1 MELEPVTSQSPK
13 RPIPG
18 GGLATEE
25 PDMDSDSSMGSPKLH
40 KHLKR
45 FSTVTGALA
54 AFEYKLPGRQTR
66 LDCTLTSLVSSERI
80 TQELVQCAREGDAS
94 TLEAIINA
102 LGKNVEKHVNSQDEN
117 SLTPLHYAAQYNH
130 PDVVDILLKNKAD
143 VNIRGEEEGV
153 CPAHYAAMPVRGKKL
168 KTDRSAPKS
177 MDQVWSG
184 SSCVPKLKENGADF
198 TMKDTY
204 GQTPLHYAAI
214 HGNVVAARDILAFQD
229 INIIESEDNQNM
241 RALHVAA
248 LYDELGVAKLLLNA
262 GAEIRCM
269 DHETS
274 TPLHHACSSGNLP
287 LVKMLFEIAEKN
299 PEKNV
304 TELLVKDQD
313 VEGSTCLHLAV
324 ENGHSEIT
332 HLCVQK
338 GANVN
343 QSRSDGLFPLHLAVV
358 SGKIDIIRHLVDKGA
373 IIDASNDMQTTPLH
387 KAAQFNR
394 VRAARL
400 LLRRGA
406 NIECLDKDNDTPLL
420 IAAMYGHVE
429 TVEMLVKKGADVD
442 ATNLKEKTAVY
453 VAAEEGNL
461 SVLQSLLSVPE
472 MRNLINWGDRDG
484 NTALHIA
491 AQKKNL
497 HVVKILLKNKASIH
511 TKNELEESPLHMA
524 AKYGNVNTIREIVR
538 NGQNSIFAEDEKSN
552 TPLHLAA
559 LYGHTLSVGALIE
572 LGADVSQKNCVLW
585 TALDMAAAQGWN
597 NTCKVLLEADA
608 PVDPTDKRNTTPLHL
623 ACSSGHREV
632 VQLLLRWNA
641 SVTKRDMNG
650 MNCLDLAIE
659 NNKSDIAR
667 QIIQSDKWK
676 DALRHAHIR
685 KKRGNVTIDTPLRRL
700 IRKMPDVA
708 KEVFDRCIT
717 AGEEQD
723 PTDENFEQ
731 RYNFE
736 FIDDL
741 YAEWAQPPSNE
752 GGTSQTE
759 SKISYRRFGK
769 LMPYSHRSKT
779 IKENHPLH
787 IMVSA
792 HQEQLLAHPLVTSLI
807 SHKWWSFGAWFH
819 LYSFFLHL
827 MFIIFLTMFTL
838 NTTPPHQY
846 STALADAI
854 KGGSCDAISS
864 DYHQP
869 VNTNNQKYVVI
880 FLVIV
885 CIFNELFQM
894 YQSKLSYFSVNNV
907 TEWIAYIFTILVL
920 VDFNHCQTLTGYRLD
935 WQWSL
940 AALAVFLSW
949 TDLMFFVQGFSSLG
963 IYVVM
968 FRDILVTFLKAI
980 TVFFVLILAF
990 AIAFVVLLR
999 NQIPFR
1005 DIGSS
1010 LMKTFVMIIGEYD
1023 FNDIFNAG
1031 VLSTASVDGLYYP
1044 AATSIL
1050 FVGFVVLSSIVL
1062 MNLLVGLAV
1071 DDIKGILRQ
1080 AALKR
1085 MAMQVEL
1092 TLDVE
1097 KILPDLFRQRFFRPT
1112 KIIKPNLES
1121 KYPLRHV
1128 VAAFTNWWTTDA
1140 GEDEDIVLKDIPEIR
1155 NTQIKIQKEVKA
1167 IRKVVNVVHDMH
1179 LQNKRIESM
1188 LRAIVKNSDTISWV
1202 EEDYSSD
1209 EDRTLTQTMGRI

>member
-1 MELEPVTSQSPK
+1 MELEAVSGNQSPASGVG
-13 RPIPG
+13 RGI
-18 GGLATEE
+18 EVV
-25 PDMDSDSSMGSPKLH
+25 DMDSDSSMGSPKLQ

-54 AFEYKLPGRQTR
+54 AFPYRVPGRQTR
-66 LDCTLTSLVSSERI
+66 LDCSLETLVSPERI
-80 TQELVQCAREGDAS
+80 TQEMVQCAREGDAS

-102 LGKNVEKHVNSQDEN
+102 LGKDIEKHVNSQDEIG
-117 SLTPLHYAAQYNH
+117 LTPLHYAAQYNH

-143 VNIRGEEEGV
+143 VNIRGEEEGA

-168 KTDRSAPKS
+168 KTDRTAPQS

-198 TMKDTY
+198 TLQDTY

-214 HGNVVAARDILAFQD
+214 HGNVVAARDILAFED
-229 INIIESEDNQNM
+229 VNITESEDNQNM

-269 DHETS
+269 DHESS

-287 LVKMLFEIAEKN
+287 LVNMLFDIAARDPN
-299 PEKNV
+299 NNV
-304 TELLVKDQD
+304 TELLVHDQD

-332 HLCVQK
+332 HLCVKK

-394 VRAARL
+394 VRAAKL

-429 TVEMLVKKGADVD
+429 TVVMLVKKGADID

-472 MRNLINWGDRDG
+472 MQCLINWGDRDG
-484 NTALHIA
+484 NTPLHIA

-497 HVVKILLKNKASIH
+497 HIVKILLKNKASIYS
-511 TKNELEESPLHMA
+511 KNELEESPLHMA

-538 NGQNSIFAEDEKSN
+538 NGQNSVFAEDEKSN

-559 LYGHTLSVGALIE
+559 LYGHAMSAAALIE

-585 TALDMAAAQGWN
+585 TPLDMAAAQGWN
-597 NTCKVLLEADA
+597 NTCKVLLDADA

-641 SVTKRDMNG
+641 SVTKRDINN

-667 QIIQSDKWK
+667 QIIQSHKWM
-676 DALRHAHIR
+676 DALRHAHITN
-685 KKRGNVTIDTPLRRL
+685 KRGNVTIDTPLRRL

-717 AGEEQD
+717 AGEEQVPSD
-723 PTDENFEQ
+723 TDFEQ

-741 YAEWAQPPSNE
+741 YAEWAQPPSND
-752 GGTSQTE
+752 GGTSKTE
-759 SKISYRRFGK
+759 QKISYRRFGK
-769 LMPYSHRSKT
+769 LTPYSHRSKT
-779 IKENHPLH
+779 IKENHPLY

-792 HQEQLLAHPLVTSLI
+792 HQEHLLAHPLVTSLI
-807 SHKWWSFGAWFH
+807 SHKWWAFGAWFH

-838 NTTPPHQY
+838 NTTPPHLY
-846 STALADAI
+846 TPAIADTI

-869 VNTNNQKYVVI
+869 ESTKNQKYVVI
-880 FLVIV
+880 FLVVV
-885 CIFNELFQM
+885 CILNELFQI

-907 TEWIAYIFTILVL
+907 TEWVAYIFTILVL
-920 VDFNHCQTLTGYRLD
+920 VDFNNCQTITGYRLD

-990 AIAFVVLLR
+990 AIAFVVLLK

-1005 DIGSS
+1005 DVGSS

-1031 VLSTASVDGLYYP
+1031 VQSTASEDELYYP

-1050 FVGFVVLSSIVL
+1050 FVCFVVLSSIVL

-1097 KILPDLFRQRFFRPT
+1097 KILPDVIRQKFFIST

-1121 KYPLRHV
+1121 KNPLRHV
-1128 VAAFTNWWTTDA
+1128 IVAFTDWWTTDA
-1140 GEDEDIVLKDIPEIR
+1140 GEDEDVVLKDIPEIK

-1188 LRAIVKNSDTISWV
+1188 LRAILKNSDTISWV

-1209 EDRTLTQTMGRI
+1209 EDRSLTQSMGKL